1 MNLTTKGEESVTACF
16 QFTSNS
22 IQLAASF
29 EILAGWS
36 ELQEY
41 SLNYYWLGA
50 STKYPSRMSRG
61 LDTLNFPTQRF
72 PKSISAAIKR
82 NNLKNIRE
90 ISSITQFSQIDEC
103 ILALKNQLRSL
114 NSVQNFSKIEFL
126 GICPGGALANSFVYE
141 TGRRD
146 FDYDRDEG
154 IITLLLYSYLQVY
167 FYVKNEIQNYKINR
181 ALIYNGRF
189 LHERASWD
197 ACKSLNVET
206 FLFETTRNR
215 YHLRENEGFHDRV
228 VNQRLMKELWRRKSL
243 ELSKEELIDF
253 GSRYF
258 RELES
263 TRNRFYQESIRGKFL
278 SNELSYFVFYSN
290 SDDEAVGFW
299 DSWTEPFMEQIDLI
313 EELQL
318 FFESRRRE
326 HLYVRLHPNL
336 ATKSQEEK
344 LRWEK
349 LQSKEFSTVIAPE
362 EPLSSYTLL
371 KGSRGVISYGSTI
384 GIEAAFHSKPSAIL
398 ADCWYDELEVADKL
412 SNLNDIFQ
420 WIENID
426 LNFNETKLQERRER
440 SLIRGLWLELSGN
453 HFENCDMSELGWGS
467 WEVEKFKGVKIARP
481 KTLVAISILVNRM
494 KRRRRGLQ
502 A

>member
-1 MNLTTKGEESVTACF
+1 MNLTTKGEENVTACF

-154 IITLLLYSYLQVY
+154 IITLLLY
-167 FYVKNEIQNYKINR
+167 
-181 ALIYNGRF
+181 

-228 VNQRLMKELWRRKSL
+228 VNQKLMKELWRRKSL

>member
-1 MNLTTKGEESVTACF
+1 MNLNAKGVESVIACF

-22 IQLAASF
+22 IQLATSF
-29 EILAGWS
+29 EILSSWS
-36 ELQEY
+36 DSQDY

-61 LDTLNFPTQRF
+61 LDSLNIPVSRF
-72 PKSISAAIKR
+72 PKSISNAIE
-82 NNLKNIRE
+82 KNRFKNFRA
-90 ISSITQFSQIDEC
+90 ISSIAKSTKIDDS
-103 ILALKNQLRSL
+103 ISALKNQLRYVD
-114 NSVQNFSKIEFL
+114 SVQNFHSIEHD
-126 GICPGGALANSFVYE
+126 GISPGGALANSFVYE

-146 FDYDRDEG
+146 FDFERDEA

-167 FYVKNEIQNYKINR
+167 YYVKNEIESYKINR

-197 ACKSLNVET
+197 ACQSMNIET

-215 YHLRENEGFHDRV
+215 YHLRRNQGFHDRV
-228 VNQRLMKELWRRKSL
+228 ANQDLMKKLWQTKSL
-243 ELSKEELIDF
+243 ELRKEDLIEF

-258 RELES
+258 KELES
-263 TRNRFYQESIRGKFL
+263 TRNRFYQESIPGKSL
-278 SNELSYFVFYSN
+278 RNELGYFVFYSN

-299 DSWTEPFMEQIDLI
+299 ESWTEPFMEQTDLI
-313 EELQL
+313 EKLQL

-326 HLYVRLHPNL
+326 HLCVRLHPNL
-336 ATKSQEEK
+336 ATKSQEER

-349 LQSKEFSTVIAPE
+349 LRSREFSTVISPE
-362 EPLSSYTLL
+362 EPISSYTLL

-412 SNLNDIFQ
+412 TNLHDLYQ
-420 WIENID
+420 WIDNID
-426 LNFNETKLQERRER
+426 VNFNVSKLGERREK
-440 SLIRGLWLELSGN
+440 SLIRGLWLELSGH
-453 HFENCDMSELGWGS
+453 HFENCVMREIGWGS
-467 WEVEKFKGVKIARP
+467 WEVEKFKGVKIVRP
-481 KTLVAISILVNRM
+481 KALIALSIFVNRM